1 VFQSLPDVWAIEQ
14 VFPLMPV
21 HRHREKPTRQ
31 AIIADITCDSDGKI
45 DQFISPRGLQ
55 KTLAVHPL
63 REGEPYYFGVFLVG
77 AYQETLGDLHN
88 LMGDTNVVSV
98 RINADGSFDFVR
110 EMSGDSIADV
120 LSYVEYQPQQLLEQF
135 RRTAERAV
143 RNGRIE
149 PAQRQHL
156 LESFNASLRGYTY
169 FED

>member
-1 VFQSLPDVWAIEQ
+1 
-14 VFPLMPV
+14 
-21 HRHREKPTRQ
+21 
-31 AIIADITCDSDGKI
+31 
-45 DQFISPRGLQ
+45 
-55 KTLAVHPL
+55 
-63 REGEPYYFGVFLVG
+63 VFLVG